1 MTKLAQILPD
11 SEGDAVHG
19 LNILLTRLK
28 VKRGLKEFGMKKE
41 DIDRAADIAVANPYK
56 NPRIIERG
64 GIRELIRR
72 AWAGEDARAGL

>member
-19 LNILLTRLK
+19 LNILLIRLK

-41 DIDRAADIAVANPYK
+41 DIDRAADIAVANPYE
-56 NPRIIERG
+56 NPRIIERD